1 MLRTIRPQILQKPQT
16 DRARLSEV
24 DMIIREYRPEDCK
37 EIEKLF
43 YDTVHTVNARDY
55 TEAQLAVWATGTV
68 DSEGWDR
75 SFREHYTLV
84 ALDDK
89 LIIGFG
95 DIDKSGYLDRLY
107 VHKDYQRKGVAAAIC
122 DRLEAVEAETII
134 THASIT
140 ARPFFEKRGYTVVR
154 EQQVERQGVI
164 LKNYVMKKE
173 KPAEAANRMNT
184 WEQAQSGGPND
195 ENNAL
200 KITK

>member
-1 MLRTIRPQILQKPQT
+1 
-16 DRARLSEV
+16 
-24 DMIIREYRPEDCK
+24 MIIREYRPADCK

-55 TEAQLAVWATGTV
+55 TEAQLAAWATGTV
-68 DSEGWDR
+68 YSEGWDR

-95 DIDKSGYLDRLY
+95 NIDKSGYLDKLY

-173 KPAEAANRMNT
+173 KTAEAANRMNT